1 MRPRRRREGCAKSA
15 VSTPAFTPP
24 GRWREH
30 DKVTVATPEEEQ
42 FYAALSEV
50 TDFSSVMLPSAY
62 SPVPASYWIAL
73 TDVRGSTKA
82 IEAGRYKD
90 VNAVGV
96 ASIIGVSNAMRDVQL
111 AYVFGGDGAT
121 ILIPGSRRES
131 AERAL
136 RGARWL
142 AREAFDLELRVGL
155 VPLSEITAAGGVAKV
170 AKFRASEHTRLAM
183 FSGSAFS
190 LAERSIKDP
199 EQGRRFE
206 VSQEGDREANFE
218 GFECRWRPIDS
229 KRGTMVSL
237 IVAARNEDETER
249 AKIYARVLRT
259 LEQRMDAEQ
268 SRPVRMSGL
277 HMLGPFGD
285 YSVEARIRAGEPD
298 RPTVLAAKKEA
309 RLRTQI
315 ARLLRLFGKEAGGFN
330 PKTYMSELEQNTDFR
345 KFDELLRM
353 VVDLDAKECASIRAY
368 LDEERRGGAIA
379 YGLHQAP
386 AALMTCLVRSY
397 SGDHV
402 HFIDGAEGGYA
413 LAAKELKRQLA
424 EAR

>member
-1 MRPRRRREGCAKSA
+1 MNSVTEANASEMGGTGA
-15 VSTPAFTPP
+15 VAPKTTAAES
-24 GRWREH
+24 
-30 DKVTVATPEEEQ
+30 DATADQ
-42 FYAALSEV
+42 FYATLGEV
-50 TDFSSVMLPSAY
+50 TDFASVMQPGAY
-62 SPVPASYWIAL
+62 STVPSSYWIAL

-96 ASIIGVSNAMRDVQL
+96 ASIIALINALRDVEL

-121 ILIPGSRRES
+121 ILVPGSRRQA

-142 AREAFDLELRVGL
+142 AREAFALELRVGL
-155 VPLSEITAAGGVAKV
+155 VPLSELMDAGGVAKV

-183 FSGSAFS
+183 FSGAAFS
-190 LAERSIKDP
+190 LAERWLKDP
-199 EQGRRFE
+199 EQGARYE
-206 VSQEGDREANFE
+206 VSADGEREANFE

-229 KRGTMVSL
+229 QRGTMVSL
-237 IVAARNEDETER
+237 LVAARDEQEAAR
-249 AKIYARVLRT
+249 ASTYARVLRE
-259 LEQRMDAEQ
+259 LERRMDPERC
-268 SRPVRMSGL
+268 RPVHKEHL
-277 HMLGPFGD
+277 HMLGPFAD

-298 RPTVLAAKKEA
+298 RPSVAAAKKEA
-309 RLRTQI
+309 RLRTQT
-315 ARLLRLFGKEAGGFN
+315 ARVLRLLGKEAGGFN
-330 PKTYMSELEQNTDFR
+330 PHRYMQELEQNTDFR

-353 VVDLDAKECASIRAY
+353 VVDLSASECSSIRAY
-368 LDEERRGGAIA
+368 LESERQGGAIA

>member
-1 MRPRRRREGCAKSA
+1 MNAAPI
-15 VSTPAFTPP
+15 VLP
-24 GRWREH
+24 GRGPLPRPPAGASIGN
-30 DKVTVATPEEEQ
+30 VTESAPEEER
-42 FYAALSEV
+42 FYAALGEV
-50 TDFSSVMLPSAY
+50 TDFSSVMQPSAY
-62 SPVPASYWIAL
+62 SSVPASYWIAL

-96 ASIIGVSNAMRDVQL
+96 ASIIGLSNALRDVEL

-121 ILIPGSRRES
+121 ILVPGSRKEA

-142 AREAFDLELRVGL
+142 AREAFELELRVGM
-155 VPLSEITAAGGVAKV
+155 VPLSELTASGGVAKV

-190 LAERSIKDP
+190 LAERWVKDP
-199 EQGRRFE
+199 ERGLRYE
-206 VSQEGDREANFE
+206 VSQDGEREANFE

-237 IVAARNEDETER
+237 LVAARDDDETER
-249 AKIYARVLRT
+249 AKTYTRVLGA
-259 LEQRMDAEQ
+259 LEERMDAERC
-268 SRPVRMSGL
+268 RPVRAEGM

-285 YSVEARIRAGEPD
+285 YSVEARIRAGAPD
-298 RPTVLAAKKEA
+298 RPTVAAAKKEA

-315 ARLLRLFGKEAGGFN
+315 ARMLRLFGKEAGGFN
-330 PKTYMSELEQNTDFR
+330 PASYMAELEQNTDFR

-353 VVDLDAKECASIRAY
+353 VVDLNTEECASVRAY
-368 LDEERRGGAIA
+368 LDEERRSGAVA

>member
-1 MRPRRRREGCAKSA
+1 MTRVA
-15 VSTPAFTPP
+15 V
-24 GRWREH
+24 
-30 DKVTVATPEEEQ
+30 VAGEAQGDER
-42 FYAALSEV
+42 FYSSLGEL
-50 TDFSSVMLPSAY
+50 TDFAAVTQPAAY
-62 SPVPASYWIAL
+62 TAVPASYWIAL

-96 ASIIGVSNAMRDVQL
+96 ASIIALANAMHDVEL

-121 ILIPGSRRES
+121 ILVPGSRKEA

-155 VPLSEITAAGGVAKV
+155 VPLAELLAEGARAKV

-183 FSGSAFS
+183 FSGTAFPM
-190 LAERSIKDP
+190 AERWVKDP
-199 EQGRRFE
+199 ERAARYE
-206 VSQEGDREANFE
+206 VSQDGEREANFE
-218 GFECRWRPIDS
+218 GFECRWRPIGS
-229 KRGTMVSL
+229 RRGSVVSL
-237 IVAARNEDETER
+237 LVLAHGEDEAKR
-249 AKIYARVLRT
+249 AITYARVLRE
-259 LEQRMDAEQ
+259 LDSRMDADR
-268 SRPVRMSGL
+268 SRPVRIESL
-277 HMLGPFGD
+277 HMLGPLGD

-298 RPTVLAAKKEA
+298 RPTVEAAKKEA

-315 ARLLRLFGKEAGGFN
+315 ARILRLFGKEAGGFN
-330 PKTYMSELEQNTDFR
+330 PKSYMAELEQNTDFR

-353 VVDLDAKECASIRAY
+353 VVDLNSEEFESVAGY
-368 LDEERRGGAIA
+368 LEQERRAGAIA
-379 YGLHQAP
+379 YGLHQAK

-413 LAAKELKRQLA
+413 LAAKELKRQLSQA
-424 EAR
+424 ALT

>member
-1 MRPRRRREGCAKSA
+1 MNPMAGD
-15 VSTPAFTPP
+15 PP
-24 GRWREH
+24 TDES
-30 DKVTVATPEEEQ
+30 
-42 FYAALSEV
+42 FYAALGEI
-50 TDFSSVMLPSAY
+50 TDFAAVTQPAAYAPLPQ
-62 SPVPASYWIAL
+62 SYWIAL

-96 ASIIGVSNAMRDVQL
+96 ASIIGLSNAMRDVEL

-121 ILIPGSRRES
+121 ILIPGTRREA

-142 AREAFDLELRVGL
+142 AQEAFDLELRVGL
-155 VPLSEITAAGGVAKV
+155 VPLEELTAAGGVAKV

-183 FSGSAFS
+183 FSGSAFPM
-190 LAERSIKDP
+190 AERWIKDKD
-199 EQGRRFE
+199 RASRYE
-206 VSQEGDREANFE
+206 VTHEGEREANFE
-218 GFECRWRPIDS
+218 GFECRWKPIGTR
-229 KRGTMVSL
+229 RGSVVSL
-237 IVAARNEDETER
+237 IVLAKDEDEAARALT
-249 AKIYARVLRT
+249 YGRVVRE
-259 LEQRMDAEQ
+259 LEARMDPVG
-268 SRPVRMSGL
+268 SRPIQIEGL

-315 ARLLRLFGKEAGGFN
+315 ARLLRLLRKEAGGFN
-330 PKTYMSELEQNTDFR
+330 PATYMQELQQNTDFR
-345 KFDELLRM
+345 KFDDLLRM
-353 VVDLDAKECASIRAY
+353 VVDLNASEVSQVRDY
-368 LDEERRGGAIA
+368 LERERSAGTIA

-424 EAR
+424 EEQ